1 MELIE
6 LIDVY
11 KHQFRNKEHV
21 YISRTND
28 YGFGRYSEIF
38 EEILDLME
46 QSKER
51 RVLDKI
57 HLDAKD
63 RIADPQQTE
72 VLDSQIVRVEKSTI
86 DITNRIP
93 SKDLRDDNLSVDEG
107 ARVHSTL
114 DKYTP
119 VDNTNISSK
128 ELIHGDLK
136 ISSRVTNEIESIPK
150 EISNDCIDHE
160 DPSQPQSEEMVQQS
174 VEETPVVE
182 PPLQQST
189 DLDQIS
195 KPQKGQKKRKKAPKA
210 PKAKKLKTK
219 NEITMEENAREVIK
233 RLDQVE
239 PTNTEFNIQLPALK
253 GQETNKPTEITGP
266 DDHEGDINSNE
277 LQEATRECVQE
288 TANEES
294 IDKDTNANHSE
305 KITDD
310 NSDHIIQFFSQMPQE
325 SNPDSPDISFIP
337 PVNLSAIATSEN
349 QEMDLADISA
359 FLEQDIEF

>member
-11 KHQFRNKEHV
+11 KHQFKNKEHV

-72 VLDSQIVRVEKSTI
+72 VLDSQTVQVEKPTI
-86 DITNRIP
+86 DTTNRIP

-107 ARVHSTL
+107 PRVHSTL

-128 ELIHGDLK
+128 ELIHEDLK
-136 ISSRVTNEIESIPK
+136 ISSKEVTNEIENIPK

-174 VEETPVVE
+174 VEETPVIE
-182 PPLQQST
+182 PLQQSIK
-189 DLDQIS
+189 IS
-195 KPQKGQKKRKKAPKA
+195 KPQKGLKKRKKAPKA

-219 NEITMEENAREVIK
+219 NEITMEENPREVI
-233 RLDQVE
+233 RRPDQVE
-239 PTNTEFNIQLPALK
+239 PTNTDFNIQLPALK
-253 GQETNKPTEITGP
+253 DQETNNPTEITVP
-266 DDHEGDINSNE
+266 DDHEGNINSNE
-277 LQEATRECVQE
+277 LQEATRERVQE
-288 TANEES
+288 TVNEES

-310 NSDHIIQFFSQMPQE
+310 NSDHIIQVFSQMPQE